1 MNIPVPEGME
11 RKKFFLLLAVIIVC
25 GLLTIKGVAERL
37 WFDDNSVPVP
47 SSRQQEVVATEK
59 APLPPSPPNNGVA
72 PAQLAVLQ
80 QKNPFIDSTALPKQ
94 SQSRNDALP
103 AIPQTAP
110 APVGNVP
117 VPAIPRQPV
126 QSPAGSAGMAGEKA
140 AAIGVKGVLTGGR
153 NGNMA
158 IMSDGTVVTEGDT
171 YQDQRIAY
179 IGGDGITFDNGH
191 HLDYK

>member
-11 RKKFFLLLAVIIVC
+11 RKKFFLLLSVIIVC

-37 WFDDNSVPVP
+37 WSDNSVPVP
-47 SSRQQEVVATEK
+47 SSQQQEVHVATEK
-59 APLPPSPPNNGVA
+59 APLPPPNNGAA
-72 PAQLAVLQ
+72 PKGSRLSTQLAVLQ
-80 QKNPFIDSTALPKQ
+80 QKNPFIDPTALPK
-94 SQSRNDALP
+94 QSRNDALP

-126 QSPAGSAGMAGEKA
+126 QPPAGMAGEK

-179 IGGDGITFDNGH
+179 IGGDGLTFDDGH